1 MSNVCSTANN
11 CTICD
16 YSLNNSTRL
25 PVACPYCDFTACRTC
40 CETYVLGETSSKC
53 MNPQCNKE
61 WTRQFMNSKFT
72 NVFVTKKLKKRRE
85 EILFDIERSLLPAT
99 QPLVERMMKTEHLTN
114 QMKEIRDKIYALNRE
129 KYELQNQLYRLN
141 NTTGP
146 TERAEFVRACPDAE
160 CRGFLSTQW
169 KCGLCEK
176 WACPDCHEVKGHHRD
191 EPHECNP
198 DTLATARLLSND
210 TKPCPN
216 CRTGIF
222 KIDGCDQMWC
232 TQCHTAFN
240 WRTGRIESQVHNPH
254 YFEWLRR
261 NGNAVPRNPLDNPCQ
276 YDITHQNFT
285 RINNML
291 RNKFSEHFLSNP
303 CRLYMEKLIRN
314 IAHMRYVILPRY
326 EILNRERRNEYLRI
340 QYMRNLIDADK
351 FKTTLQRNDKKYE
364 KNREIRN
371 ILDVL
376 KTTVTDII
384 LRFDAHLE
392 AQPQGHFTIDIL
404 EEIDPIVDY
413 ANNCLADISKVY
425 SSKRLEFSNELR
437 EK

>member
-1 MSNVCSTANN
+1 MSDDCI
-11 CTICD
+11 ICAEK
-16 YSLNNSTRL
+16 LNNSTRI
-25 PVACPYCDFTACRTC
+25 PVACPYCEFTSCRTC

-53 MNPQCNKE
+53 MNTQCNKE
-61 WTRQFMNSKFT
+61 WTRQFINSKFT

-99 QPLVERMMKTEHLTN
+99 QPLVERMIKTEYVTN
-114 QMKEIRDKIYALNRE
+114 QMKEVRDKIHALNSQ
-129 KYELQNQLYRLN
+129 KYDLQNELYRLN
-141 NTTGP
+141 STNAP
-146 TERAEFVRACPDAE
+146 IERAEFVRACPDE
-160 CRGFLSTQW
+160 DCRGFLSTQW

-176 WACPDCHEVKGHHRD
+176 WSCPDCHEIKGHHRD

-198 DTLATARLLSND
+198 DVLATARLLSND

-276 YDITHQNFT
+276 RDINHQNFA

-291 RNKFSEHFLSNP
+291 RNKFPNYELSRP
-303 CRLYMEKLIRN
+303 CTLYMEKLVRN
-314 IAHMRYVILPRY
+314 IVHLRYVILPRY
-326 EILNRERRNEYLRI
+326 EVLNRERRNESLRI
-340 QYMRNLIDADK
+340 QYMRNQIDADK
-351 FKTTLQRNDKKYE
+351 FKTTLQRNEKKFE

-392 AQPQGHFTIDIL
+392 AQPQGNFNIDIL

-425 SSKRLEFSNELR
+425 SSKQLKFSNELR

>member
-1 MSNVCSTANN
+1 MSDDCI
-11 CTICD
+11 ICAEK
-16 YSLNNSTRL
+16 LNNSTRV
-25 PVACPYCDFTACRTC
+25 PVACPYCEFTSCRTC

-53 MNPQCNKE
+53 MNTQCNKE
-61 WTRQFMNSKFT
+61 WTRQFINSKFT

-99 QPLVERMMKTEHLTN
+99 QPLVERMIKTEYVTN
-114 QMKEIRDKIYALNRE
+114 QMKEVRDKIHALNSQ
-129 KYELQNQLYRLN
+129 KYDLQNELYRIN
-141 NTTGP
+141 STNAP
-146 TERAEFVRACPDAE
+146 IERAEFVRACPDE
-160 CRGFLSTQW
+160 DCRGFLSTQW

-176 WACPDCHEVKGHHRD
+176 WSCPDCHEIKGHHRD

-198 DTLATARLLSND
+198 DVLATARLLSND

-261 NGNAVPRNPLDNPCQ
+261 NGNAVPRDPLDNPCQ
-276 YDITHQNFT
+276 RDINHQNFA

-291 RNKFSEHFLSNP
+291 RNKFPNDLLSRP
-303 CRLYMEKLIRN
+303 CTLFMEKLVRN
-314 IAHMRYVILPRY
+314 IVHLRYVILPRY
-326 EILNRERRNEYLRI
+326 EVLNRERRNESLRI
-340 QYMRNLIDADK
+340 QYMRNQIDADK
-351 FKTTLQRNDKKYE
+351 FKTTLQRNEKKFE

-392 AQPQGHFTIDIL
+392 AQPQGNFNIDIL

-425 SSKRLEFSNELR
+425 SSKQLKFSNELR